1 MTLFFRAFFS
11 VIGAISALLTI
22 FSSVNSQFS
31 TYYAGY
37 VIETYIGIAILSSII
52 SLIITRERSN
62 IDVKIS
68 DRVMLNVKYGDIFA
82 ENGITVIPVNDFFD
96 VLVDDEVIS
105 RNTLHGKLIE
115 KYFSDDIELL
125 DSEMKLK
132 LSNYKGESVP
142 SREVGNK
149 VKYPLGTTIKI
160 QRDNQIFFLVAFTRF
175 DENNRAQLT
184 NLEYQEVVIKL
195 IDFIENN
202 SNGYPVNMPLLG
214 SGHSGV
220 KASKQR
226 LLEFL
231 IFSLKIKDNLTLVN
245 GINLVLAKSLKKE
258 ISLKLIKYYYDVT
271 N

>member
-115 KYFSDDIELL
+115 K
-125 DSEMKLK
+125 
-132 LSNYKGESVP
+132 
-142 SREVGNK
+142 
-149 VKYPLGTTIKI
+149 
-160 QRDNQIFFLVAFTRF
+160 
-175 DENNRAQLT
+175 
-184 NLEYQEVVIKL
+184 
-195 IDFIENN
+195 
-202 SNGYPVNMPLLG
+202 
-214 SGHSGV
+214 
-220 KASKQR
+220 
-226 LLEFL
+226 
-231 IFSLKIKDNLTLVN
+231 
-245 GINLVLAKSLKKE
+245 
-258 ISLKLIKYYYDVT
+258 
-271 N
+271 